1 MKLNKLNI
9 AVAALAAVALAGC
22 KNEDLSRQHYD
33 NKLFISATNFTDE
46 MLIKAA
52 NSSYEREITAG
63 IAKPVGQDISIEFA
77 AAPELFDH
85 YRQAFYDEDVKLL
98 SEEFYQFDET
108 KTRIQARKRGERSVT
123 IRFVDVNLLDKNER
137 YVLPVTIPFGVGY
150 RRVAECP
157 QCLLY
162 LQGCRAD
169 QRRGRYFREPCL
181 ARLEGCLARNQHAYL
196 HARGADQRQCVQE
209 PDLHDH
215 GYRG

>member
-108 KTRIQARKRGERSVT
+108 KTRIQAGSVASVPVT
-123 IRFVDVNLLDKNER
+123 IRFVDVNL
-137 YVLPVTIPFGVGY
+137 
-150 RRVAECP
+150 RV
-157 QCLLY
+157 
-162 LQGCRAD
+162 
-169 QRRGRYFREPCL
+169 
-181 ARLEGCLARNQHAYL
+181 
-196 HARGADQRQCVQE
+196 
-209 PDLHDH
+209 
-215 GYRG
+215 